1 MLQIPHSTA
10 ADENSSAHNGTGYC
24 LGLGN
29 GDSSNGY
36 SCLFTFGGAIS
47 RGRHNGGGDFRG
59 SGCGNAEDN
68 SCLDRNGWGDGTGYG
83 AIHQQ

>member
-10 ADENSSAHNGTGYC
+10 ADENASAHNGTGHC

-29 GDSSNGY
+29 GDFSNDY
-36 SCLFTFGGAIS
+36 SFFTLGGAG
-47 RGRHNGGGDFRG
+47 RGRHNGGGGFRG
-59 SGCGNAEDN
+59 SGCGSAEN
-68 SCLDRNGWGDGTGYG
+68 SCLDHNGWGDGTGYG